1 MDISNIKTTG
11 TKVQKEGEN
20 MTEYMSYLQAMKY
33 LGFNSR
39 NYPALRRYI
48 AAGLPV
54 IDVNGSKRISKTAID
69 KFMAEH
75 QTAATSETGQSK
87 GA

>member
-1 MDISNIKTTG
+1 
-11 TKVQKEGEN
+11 
-20 MTEYMSYLQAMKY
+20 MTEYMTLKTAMKY
-33 LGFNSR
+33 LGIC
-39 NYPALRRYI
+39 NYGTLREYI

-54 IDVNGSKRISKTAID
+54 IKVGRSKRISKTAID

-75 QTAATSETGQSK
+75 QTAAKSESVQSK

>member
-1 MDISNIKTTG
+1 
-11 TKVQKEGEN
+11 
-20 MTEYMSYLQAMKY
+20 MTEYMTYLQAMKY

-48 AAGLPV
+48 ASGLPV

>member
-1 MDISNIKTTG
+1 
-11 TKVQKEGEN
+11 
-20 MTEYMSYLQAMKY
+20 MTEYMTLKTAMKY
-33 LGFNSR
+33 LGIC
-39 NYPALRRYI
+39 NYSTLRKYI
-48 AAGLPV
+48 AQGLPV
-54 IDVNGSKRISKTAID
+54 IKVGRSKRISKTAID

>member
-1 MDISNIKTTG
+1 MA
-11 TKVQKEGEN
+11 
-20 MTEYMSYLQAMKY
+20 EYMSYKAATEY
-33 LGFNSR
+33 LGLKTQNT
-39 NYPALRRYI
+39 LRKYI

-75 QTAATSETGQSK
+75 
-87 GA
+87 

>member
-1 MDISNIKTTG
+1 
-11 TKVQKEGEN
+11 
-20 MTEYMSYLQAMKY
+20 MTEYMSYTQAMKY
-33 LGFNSR
+33 LGFKSR
-39 NYPALRRYI
+39 SALETYI

-54 IDVNGSKRISKTAID
+54 IKVGRSKRISKTAID

-75 QTAATSETGQSK
+75 QTTAKSESVQSK